1 MYDRILVAID
11 PTPTEDNRSALQ
23 RTEQIGK
30 LTGAT
35 VYVLHVARGHIIP
48 TDVSAGSGLG
58 VLSAEDD
65 AEGADRQA
73 VQQLVD
79 RLSAAG
85 VEAHGEMVVSATE
98 HDIADVIL
106 QRAKELDADLI
117 VLGHQHHRGPGGFRS
132 SVAENVTRQHPPCS
146 ILLARPPH

>member
-85 VEAHGEMVVSATE
+85 VEAHGETVVSATE
-98 HDIADVIL
+98 HDIAEVIL
-106 QRAKELDADLI
+106 QRAKELDEDLI
-117 VLGHQHHRGPGGFRS
+117 VLGHQHHRGAGGFRS
-132 SVAENVTRQHPPCS
+132 SVAENVIRQHPPCS

>member
-85 VEAHGEMVVSATE
+85 VAAHGEMVVSATE

-117 VLGHQHHRGPGGFRS
+117 VLGHQHHRGAGGFRS
-132 SVAENVTRQHPPCS
+132 SVAENVIRQHPPCS